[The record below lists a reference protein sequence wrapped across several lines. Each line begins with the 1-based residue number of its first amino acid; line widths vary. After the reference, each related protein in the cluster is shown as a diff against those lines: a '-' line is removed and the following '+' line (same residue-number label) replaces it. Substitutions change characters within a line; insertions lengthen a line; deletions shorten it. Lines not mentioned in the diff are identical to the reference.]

1 MNHLSD
7 ILQKF
12 KRTHLLVV
20 GDLMLDRFIW
30 GDVERISPEAPV
42 PVLRVASE
50 NSKLGGAANV
60 ISNIRSLGG
69 RVSACGIVGRDDA
82 GKRILENLR
91 RLRVSMGGV
100 FSDGE
105 FQTIQKTRIIAR
117 PRHQQ
122 IVRLDREKNGAIRE
136 PTLKKLRQ
144 SVLQRAGRR
153 PGAAL
158 SAHRTGAA
166 PAPPPPPP
174 PELVERRKLI
184 CVVDPK
190 KENYARY
197 WSPSL

>member
-30 GDVERISPEAPV
+30 GDVERLSPEAPV

-82 GKRILENLR
+82 GKRILEDLR
-91 RLRVSMGGV
+91 RIRVSVGGV
-100 FSDGE
+100 FSVGE
-105 FQTIQKTRIIAR
+105 FLTFITVRMID
-117 PRHQQ
+117 RH
-122 IVRLDREKNGAIRE
+122 
-136 PTLKKLRQ
+136 
-144 SVLQRAGRR
+144 
-153 PGAAL
+153 
-158 SAHRTGAA
+158 
-166 PAPPPPPP
+166 
-174 PELVERRKLI
+174 
-184 CVVDPK
+184 
-190 KENYARY
+190 
-197 WSPSL
+197 